1 MAIVIHMPVISVY
14 LKKNDYERIKARS
27 IAEGMPVS
35 KLARISME
43 KYILTEEQ
51 KAARAEVLRILKKER
66 PLGGWEGWEKTHKE
80 REAADACRR

>member
-1 MAIVIHMPVISVY
+1 MPVISVY

-27 IAEGMPVS
+27 VAEGVPVS

-43 KYILTEEQ
+43 KYLLTEEQ
-51 KAARAEVLRILKKER
+51 KAARAAVLKILTEEK

-80 REAADACRR
+80 RTEADACRR